1 MQQIKKKIFYWS
13 PFIVNI
19 ATPKSVI
26 NSVISINKYSQN
38 YSAYIINFFK
48 EFDIFKNSVEIDKN
62 KFLEY
67 FNFNLINKLPKY
79 GKIRSRLSFLI
90 IFSLSIF
97 PFHSIL
103 KKHKPEFLI
112 IHLITSLPL
121 LMLILFNY
129 KTKFILRISGY
140 PHLGFFRK
148 MLWKLA
154 FKKLYAVT
162 CPTINTYN
170 YIKSMNF
177 ADNSKIKVL
186 YDPVINIK
194 KINYLRKQKIIKK
207 KNYYLAVGRL
217 TKQKNF
223 LFLVKSFSKIV
234 KEDKYAKLLIA
245 GEGEDRE
252 KIEKFIQEN
261 KLEDNISLLGYIKNI
276 YPYFS
281 SAKGFILTSLWE
293 DPGFVL
299 IEASFFRLPI
309 FSANSKPGPI
319 EIIIDQKTGTTFEN
333 NNLASF
339 AAKFDIYKKNIG
351 NKKILI
357 NNLKYIKNYT
367 LFNHYKTLTKI
378 ISEN

>member
-1 MQQIKKKIFYWS
+1 
-13 PFIVNI
+13 
-19 ATPKSVI
+19 
-26 NSVISINKYSQN
+26 
-38 YSAYIINFFK
+38 
-48 EFDIFKNSVEIDKN
+48 
-62 KFLEY
+62 
-67 FNFNLINKLPKY
+67 
-79 GKIRSRLSFLI
+79 
-90 IFSLSIF
+90 
-97 PFHSIL
+97 
-103 KKHKPEFLI
+103 
-112 IHLITSLPL
+112 
-121 LMLILFNY
+121 
-129 KTKFILRISGY
+129 
-140 PHLGFFRK
+140 

-177 ADNSKIKVL
+177 TDNSKIKVL

-223 LFLVKSFSKIV
+223 LFLVKSFSKILR
-234 KEDKYAKLLIA
+234 EDKYAKLLIA

-252 KIEKFIQEN
+252 KIEKFIQLN

-339 AAKFDIYKKNIG
+339 VAKFDIYKKNFG

-367 LFNHYKTLTKI
+367 LFNHYKTLIKI